1 MDNPRSHRTPHGCK
15 CRENFSS
22 GTSTTTD
29 GKLGVL
35 GFRFLPCTLREPA
48 RRRHKTRHKGG
59 PQPKGGQV
67 IETTIKRTK
76 QDVRRYPELK
86 GYEILEDGWYHGGD
100 SVDFIATD
108 EDDLVFISCQLR
120 RNSGEGFPKEV
131 IDRDSLERLAAA
143 YLAEHLDSGDC
154 TVRFDAVSMLV
165 LGNDR
170 AFLRHHRNALCEH

>member
-1 MDNPRSHRTPHGCK
+1 M
-15 CRENFSS
+15 
-22 GTSTTTD
+22 
-29 GKLGVL
+29 
-35 GFRFLPCTLREPA
+35 
-48 RRRHKTRHKGG
+48 
-59 PQPKGGQV
+59 
-67 IETTIKRTK
+67 ETTIKRAK
-76 QDVRRYPELK
+76 QDVRRYLELK
-86 GYEILEDGWYHGGD
+86 GYEILEDGWCHGGD

-170 AFLRHHRNALCEH
+170 AFLRHQRNALCEL